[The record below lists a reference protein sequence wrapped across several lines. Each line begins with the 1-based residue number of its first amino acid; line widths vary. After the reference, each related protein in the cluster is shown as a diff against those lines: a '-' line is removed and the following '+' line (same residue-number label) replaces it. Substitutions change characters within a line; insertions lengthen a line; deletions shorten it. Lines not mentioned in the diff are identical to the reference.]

1 MADLSSILTDPN
13 YVNANAATKAAIFD
27 KYAPLDPNFANAN
40 EATQMAIRQKFGLEV
55 AAPAETEAP
64 SAEGIPAERKTAST
78 LDVALNAPYKAIA
91 GTADLVL
98 NAPQNLVNLAKM
110 GYGTVATA
118 MGRPDLA
125 PEVTAPREFT
135 KELMTNAGLIKETPN
150 MTPAQRVLDVG
161 LQAATTG
168 FMNPAQTARN
178 VASNVIKGGAAGTV
192 GQTVAET
199 TGSPELGLVATLATP
214 LGMEKYA
221 QSKAADLQAAKIRN
235 MTRDQTLKAATD
247 EGYVVT
253 PGSVTPSVQNV
264 LGERI
269 AGKQRTQ
276 EAASIRNQQ
285 VTDRLARRALGVPD
299 DVQLTPQEM
308 KRIRAEEFDKGYT
321 PVAQIGAVQTDK
333 AFADALDD
341 VINKFTGKAKSFP
354 GAAPDEVGNLVKNY
368 KVAGFDS
375 ADALDATRTLREQA
389 RGNFA
394 KGENALG
401 KAQIAISNALEDQIE
416 RSLVAMNNPNA
427 AQILKQFKD
436 SRTRMAVSHT
446 IEDALHVGMGGVDAR
461 KLARDVQKGKLL
473 TGELEVAAK
482 FANTFKNVNKSPA
495 DIGTPGASTMMGQGA
510 TSVIGAGI
518 GSVLSGY
525 NPVGAMVGAVAP
537 GAVSW
542 GARNYL
548 LSKMGQR
555 RAMPEYDRPLL
566 NVIAEQP
573 TNTRVRNMLLGIP
586 TTENQNA
593 LVQ

>member
-1 MADLSSILTDPN
+1 MAGLQTATNPETGERVALVGGSWQPILQSATNKEGAKAYLIGDKWLTEDVSP
-13 YVNANAATKAAIFD
+13 AAEK
-27 KYAPLDPNFANAN
+27 PS
-40 EATQMAIRQKFGLEV
+40 
-55 AAPAETEAP
+55 TE
-64 SAEGIPAERKTAST
+64 GMPAERKTAST

-98 NAPQNLVNLAKM
+98 NTPQNLVNLAKM

-118 MGRPDLA
+118 LGRPDLA
-125 PEVTAPREFT
+125 PEVTAPRELT
-135 KELMTNAGLIKETPN
+135 KELMTSAGLIKETPN
-150 MTPAQRVLDVG
+150 MTPGQRVLDVG

-178 VASNVIKGGAAGTV
+178 VASNVVKGGAAGTI

-199 TGSPELGLVATLATP
+199 TGSPELGLVATMAAP
-214 LGMEKYA
+214 AAMEKYA
-221 QSKAADLQAAKIRN
+221 AMKNADLQAAKIRN

-253 PGSVTPSVQNV
+253 PGSVTPSAQNV

-269 AGKQRTQ
+269 AGKQRLQ
-276 EAASIRNQQ
+276 EEASVRNQQ
-285 VTDRLARRALGVPD
+285 VTDRLARKALGVSD
-299 DVQLTPQEM
+299 DRQLTPDEM
-308 KRIRAEEFDKGYT
+308 KKIRTEEFDKGYR

-341 VINKFTGKAKSFP
+341 VVSSFTGKAKSFP

-368 KVAGFDS
+368 KVAGFDT

-427 AQILKQFKD
+427 AQILQQFKD
-436 SRTRMAVSHT
+436 SRTRMAISHT
-446 IEDALHVGMGGVDAR
+446 IEDALHVGAGGVDAR
-461 KLARDVQKGKLL
+461 KLARDIQKGKML
-473 TGELEVAAK
+473 TGELEIAAK
-482 FANTFKNVNKSPA
+482 FANTFKGVNKSPT
-495 DIGTPGASTMMGQGA
+495 DIGTPGSASMMGRGA
-510 TSVIGAGI
+510 SGAVGAGLGALVTGYSPIGAM
-518 GSVLSGY
+518 
-525 NPVGAMVGAVAP
+525 AGAVAP
-537 GAVSW
+537 EAASW
-542 GARNYL
+542 AAKNYL

-555 RAMPEYDRPLL
+555 RAMPNYDRALL
-566 NVIAEQP
+566 KLIAEQP
-573 TNTRVRNMLLGIP
+573 ANSQVRNMLLGVP

>member
-1 MADLSSILTDPN
+1 MADLSSILNDPN

-40 EATQMAIRQKFGLEV
+40 EATQMAIRQKFGLEMP
-55 AAPAETEAP
+55 APAQTETP
-64 SAEGIPAERKTAST
+64 STEGIPAERKTAST

-110 GYGTVATA
+110 GYGTVAIA

-135 KELMTNAGLIKETPN
+135 KELMTSAGLIKETPN
-150 MTPAQRVLDVG
+150 MTPGQRILDVG

-168 FMNPAQTARN
+168 VMNPAQSVRN
-178 VASNVIKGGAAGTV
+178 LTSNVVKGGAAGTV
-192 GQTVAET
+192 GQTVSEA

-214 LGMEKYA
+214 IGMEKYA

-247 EGYVVT
+247 QGYIVT

-269 AGKQRTQ
+269 AGKQRLQ
-276 EAASIRNQQ
+276 EAASVRNQQ
-285 VTDRLARRALGVPD
+285 VTDTLARRALGVAD

-308 KRIRAEEFDKGYT
+308 KKIRAAEFDKGYK

-333 AFADALDD
+333 AFTDALDD
-341 VINKFTGKAKSFP
+341 VVSQFTGKAKSFP

-401 KAQIAISNALEDQIE
+401 KAQIAISNALEDQLE
-416 RSLVAMNNPNA
+416 RALVSMNNPDA
-427 AQILKQFKD
+427 AAILKQFKD

-446 IEDALHVGMGGVDAR
+446 VEDALHVGMGGVDAR
-461 KLARDVQKGKLL
+461 KLARDIQKGKLL
-473 TGELEVAAK
+473 TGELEIAAK
-482 FANTFKNVNKSPA
+482 FANTFKGVNKSPA
-495 DIGTPGASTMMGQGA
+495 DIGTPGSASMMGRGA
-510 TSVIGAGI
+510 SGAVGAGLGAI
-518 GSVLSGY
+518 MTGGS
-525 NPVGAMVGAVAP
+525 PVGAMVGAVAP
-537 GAVSW
+537 EAASY
-542 GARNYL
+542 AAKNYL

-555 RAMPEYDRPLL
+555 RAMPNYDRPLL
-566 NVIAEQP
+566 NIIAEQP
-573 TNTRVRNMLLGIP
+573 MNPRVRNMLLGIP

>member
-1 MADLSSILTDPN
+1 MPIQT
-13 YVNANAATKAAIFD
+13 ATNPETGERLALIGGQWQPFTQSATNKEGAKAYLIGD
-27 KYAPLDPNFANAN
+27 KWTTGD
-40 EATQMAIRQKFGLEV
+40 ET
-55 AAPAETEAP
+55 PAEAASP
-64 SAEGIPAERKTAST
+64 SEGIPQARQAPSTAT
-78 LDVALNAPYKAIA
+78 VALNAPYKAIA

-150 MTPAQRVLDVG
+150 MTPGQRVLDVG

-178 VASNVIKGGAAGTV
+178 IASNVVKSGVAGSV
-192 GQTVAET
+192 GQGVTEA
-199 TGSPELGLVATLATP
+199 TGSPELGIAATMAIP
-214 LGMEKYA
+214 GAMEKYS
-221 QSKAADLQAAKIRN
+221 QSKVAALQADKVRN

-269 AGKQRTQ
+269 AGKQRLQ
-276 EAASIRNQQ
+276 EAASVRNQQ
-285 VTDRLARRALGVPD
+285 VTDRLARRALGVAD
-299 DVQLTPQEM
+299 DVQLTPDEM
-308 KRIRAEEFDKGYT
+308 KKIRAAEFDKGYK

-333 AFADALDD
+333 TFADALDD
-341 VINKFTGKAKSFP
+341 VVSKFTGKAKSFP

-368 KVAGFDS
+368 KVSGFDS

-389 RGNFA
+389 RGNFT
-394 KGENALG
+394 KGDNALG

-427 AQILKQFKD
+427 AEILKQFRD

-446 IEDALHVGMGGVDAR
+446 IEDALHVGTGGVDAR

-473 TGELEVAAK
+473 TGELEIAAK
-482 FANTFKNVNKSPA
+482 FANSFKGVNKSPA
-495 DIGTPGASTMMGQGA
+495 DIGTPGSASMMGRGA
-510 TSVIGAGI
+510 SGAVGAGLGAI
-518 GSVLSGY
+518 MTGGS
-525 NPVGAMVGAVAP
+525 PVGAMAGAVAP
-537 GAVSW
+537 EAASW
-542 GARNYL
+542 AAKNYL

-555 RAMPEYDRPLL
+555 RAMPNYDRPMLNFLANQPMTPELRNALL
-566 NVIAEQP
+566 AVPA
-573 TNTRVRNMLLGIP
+573 
-586 TTENQNA
+586 NQSA